1 MSYKLSN
8 STEIILIKAK
18 TMFCWI
24 DSRDFVLISG
34 FSLPLFLEPMSRI
47 WTNGLSPGVFGD
59 GLVALEN
66 LVAHA
71 WNL

>member
-1 MSYKLSN
+1 
-8 STEIILIKAK
+8 
-18 TMFCWI
+18 MFCWI
-24 DSRDFVLISG
+24 DSGDFVLISG

>member
-24 DSRDFVLISG
+24 DSGDFVLISG